1 MPYTRPPLSKEF
13 LTSPDL
19 TDVSAH
25 TFPALPDADWRLGRR
40 AAELDLGARRVR
52 LSGGEAVPYDR
63 LIIATGSRPRRWD
76 GPGAE
81 LAGLHSVRAAED
93 AVALRKA
100 LLPGSRLAIL
110 GAGFIGCE
118 VAASARALGVE
129 VTLIDLSPQPM
140 PVLGPE
146 LGEMCAGLHRGH
158 GVDLRLGQA
167 VAALHGIGG
176 QVCAV
181 ELTDGSRI
189 ATDVVLVALGAV
201 PCTQWLLGSGLT
213 VDPGVRCDGTL
224 TATGDPDVLAAGD
237 VAECPHRLTNYEFL
251 RVEHWTNAA
260 EQGLLAGRNATLP
273 PAERRALDT
282 VPSFWSDQ
290 YGIKIQA
297 LGLPRLA
304 QRLHLVER
312 SEDRTR
318 LVAVGERNGLLVA
331 VIAFNGT
338 RRLPWYRRRL
348 GAPLDL
354 RGMRRAIAADSAAL
368 GLVGP
373 APESDLLETMNE
385 RAT

>member
-19 TDVSAH
+19 ANVSAQ
-25 TFPALPDADWRLGRR
+25 TFPALPEADWRLGER
-40 AAELDLGARRVR
+40 AVELDRGARRVR
-52 LSGGEAVPYDR
+52 LSGGESVAYDR
-63 LIIATGSRPRRWD
+63 LVVATGSRPRHWD

-81 LAGLHSVRAAED
+81 LAGLHSVRTVED
-93 AVALRKA
+93 ALALREA
-100 LLPGSRLAIL
+100 LQPGSRLAIL

-118 VAASARALGVE
+118 VAASARALEIE
-129 VTLIDLSPQPM
+129 VTLIDLVPQPM

-146 LGEMCAGLHRGH
+146 LGDMCADLHRDH

-167 VAALHGIGG
+167 VAALHGRGG

-189 ATDVVLVALGAV
+189 AADAVLVALGAV
-201 PCTQWLLGSGLT
+201 PCTDWLLGSGLT
-213 VDPGVRCDGTL
+213 VDPGVRCDETL
-224 TATGDPDVLAAGD
+224 TAYDDADVLAAGD
-237 VAECPHRLTNYEFL
+237 VAECPHRLRNREFL

-273 PAERRALDT
+273 PAERKALDT

-290 YGIKIQA
+290 YGIKIQSV
-297 LGLPRLA
+297 GLPGLA

-312 SEDRTR
+312 SEDGTR
-318 LVAVGERNGLLVA
+318 LVAVGERDGLLIA
-331 VIAFNGT
+331 VITFNGT
-338 RRLPWYRRRL
+338 RRLPWYRRQI

-354 RGMRRAIAADSAAL
+354 TGMRRAIAADPAAL

-373 APESDLLETMNE
+373 AGRSDLLETMNE
-385 RAT
+385 RTT